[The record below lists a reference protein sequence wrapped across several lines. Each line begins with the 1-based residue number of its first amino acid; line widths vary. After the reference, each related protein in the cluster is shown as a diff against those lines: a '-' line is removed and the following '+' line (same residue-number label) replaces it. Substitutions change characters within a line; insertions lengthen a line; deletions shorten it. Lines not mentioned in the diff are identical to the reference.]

1 MSQKKLVSEQLVPA
15 DILAR
20 AEKILFVTHLAIG
33 DFTYQ
38 QNGFRAFA
46 EKYPHIKIDL
56 WVDERGRTRCFW
68 LWPAMKNF
76 VLFDWLRQSGLFNK
90 LYTGSYSPARFKK
103 LFQAAQKE
111 NYSLVVSLCS
121 LDPERYAAYAR
132 KISPEGFVAGAIDLE
147 LSPDPNAHISD
158 ICANWFE
165 QFFGLQILPEQRAP
179 YVNIPK
185 EWMSY
190 AKLKFVQWGIYKGK
204 QKRLPVIFI
213 NVFAKN
219 IKRCWPLDSLTSLLK
234 FLKQDAALRDASFI
248 VNVEP
253 RFYDQ
258 VDAFLKNYSLRNVFL
273 FTATESFFQLPSII
287 SLCDLVISV
296 ETSIMHL
303 AAAREIPVIALM
315 RKKNPAWVPYQS
327 AKTNVIF
334 AKNRKGWVEDIPV
347 SRVVQA
353 TKLFFQE
360 S

>member
-1 MSQKKLVSEQLVPA
+1 MSHKQIIPSDV
-15 DILAR
+15 LAR
-20 AEKILFVTHLAIG
+20 AEKILFITHLAIG

-76 VLFDWLRQSGLFNK
+76 VLFDWLRQSSLFHK
-90 LYTGSYSPARFKK
+90 IYTGSYSPSRFKK
-103 LFQAAQKE
+103 LFKEAQKE
-111 NYSLVVSLCS
+111 KYPLVVSLCTI
-121 LDPERYAAYAR
+121 DHAKYVACAR
-132 KISPEGFVAGAIDLE
+132 KISPDGFVVGAIDLG
-147 LSPDPNAHISD
+147 LSAGPGTGTEHISD

-165 QFFGLQILPEQRAP
+165 QLFGLHILPAQRAP
-179 YVNIPK
+179 YINIPK

-190 AKLKFVQWGIYKGK
+190 ARLKFVQWGIYKWN
-204 QKRLPVIFI
+204 QKRSPVIFV
-213 NVFAKN
+213 NVFAKD
-219 IKRCWPLDSLTSLLK
+219 IKRCWPLDYLTSLVLS
-234 FLKQDAALRDASFI
+234 LEPDAALHDACFI
-248 VNVEP
+248 VNIEP

-258 VDAFLKNYSLRNVFL
+258 VNAFLKNYSLCNIFL

-315 RKKNPAWVPYQS
+315 RKKNPAWVPYENGSTQVLW
-327 AKTNVIF
+327 AK
-334 AKNRKGWVEDIPV
+334 KRSGWVEDIPV
-347 SRVVQA
+347 SQVVQA
-353 TKLFFQE
+353 TQLFFHKVE
-360 S
+360 